1 MSIVVQ
7 RNYQIRE
14 PVETHQTAR
23 KILKAGKHL
32 FTSSVMHRWLPSEC
46 GVAGNEHKTVLP

>member
-23 KILKAGKHL
+23 KILMGCIVKAGTHL
-32 FTSSVMHRWLPSEC
+32 FYLQCHAALVTSDC
-46 GVAGNEHKTVLP
+46 GVT